1 MPAFD
6 CVISCH
12 PVAKAMAMRQLTT
25 KAVGRPHMCLLEA
38 RAAIHYQ
45 AESLHHCELLAGV
58 LSIFPEAVR
67 GMKVEAKGFSILPL
81 SVRCGPDPLL
91 SELSTLSLMSAWVS
105 APLAAACPLA
115 AASTS
120 P

>member
-1 MPAFD
+1 M
-6 CVISCH
+6 S
-12 PVAKAMAMRQLTT
+12 QLAT
-25 KAVGRPHMCLLEA
+25 G
-38 RAAIHYQ
+38 AAIQHQ
-45 AESLHHCELLAGV
+45 LDSLHHCELLAEV

-81 SVRCGPDPLL
+81 SVRCGPDPVL
-91 SELSTLSLMSAWVS
+91 SELSTLSLVSALLS

-115 AASTS
+115 AASTL